1 MDNLASEID
10 NVKEALNISDLTAQV
25 SKREREREIFL
36 SCTMSI
42 FVCIYYIMHG
52 PVNLM

>member
-25 SKREREREIFL
+25 SKREIFL

>member
-25 SKREREREIFL
+25 SKREREIFL